1 MEYQI
6 FHILTL
12 ILKQYIN
19 SNKIVH
25 KKLYKWVSTYFFK
38 MFYKIKLKDYVDLSP
53 ELFHG
58 DLNESI
64 KEQLIR
70 NYKDKTTED
79 FGLIITIASVDS
91 IGEGFK
97 LPEDASR
104 HYVVE
109 FSVIAFKPELHEVIA
124 GEVSS
129 VTNFGV
135 FVNLGIIDGM
145 VHLSQTMIDQVSF
158 SKVGSIQGAETG
170 QSLKVG
176 DKVRA
181 SVVAVSF
188 RDIRNVKV
196 GLTMRQPGLGC
207 EDWLTSE

>member
-1 MEYQI
+1 
-6 FHILTL
+6 
-12 ILKQYIN
+12 
-19 SNKIVH
+19 
-25 KKLYKWVSTYFFK
+25 

-53 ELFHG
+53 ELFQG
-58 DLNESI
+58 DLNEAI
-64 KEQLIR
+64 KEQLTR

-79 FGLIITIASVDS
+79 LGLVVTIISVDS

-109 FSVIAFKPELHEVIA
+109 FTAITYKPQVHEVVE

-135 FVNLGIIDGM
+135 FVNLGIIDGLI
-145 VHLSQTMIDQVSF
+145 HLSQTMADQVSF
-158 SKVGSIQGAETG
+158 SKVGSIQGSKTG
-170 QSLKVG
+170 QTLKAG
-176 DKVRA
+176 DLVRS

-188 RDIRNVKV
+188 KDIRNVKV
-196 GLTMRQPGLGC
+196 GLTMRQPGLGSM
-207 EDWLTSE
+207 EWLV